1 MKNYLSLIDTKTS
14 GNRYDVTPLF
24 SHHDG
29 FNALVYDLLDLV
41 SKEDVEIVACIDA
54 LGFVL
59 GTAIAQKL
67 NVGILTIRKG
77 GKLPVITD
85 RVEFTDYTGLEKQLE
100 IRQDILVEG
109 MKVLIVDEWIET
121 GAQIDASI
129 QLIENQGAIIVGIA
143 SIAMD
148 DNEKTRYIRANYKVT
163 TLWNDGT

>member
-1 MKNYLSLIDTKTS
+1 MKSYLSLIDINTS

-24 SHHDG
+24 SDCDG
-29 FNALVYDLLDLV
+29 FNALVNDLV
-41 SKEDVEIVACIDA
+41 DLVQKEDVEIVACIDA

-67 NVGILTIRKG
+67 SVGILTIRKG
-77 GKLPVITD
+77 GKLPVTTD
-85 RVEFTDYTGLEKQLE
+85 KVEFTDYTGLEKQLE
-100 IRQDILVEG
+100 IRRDILVEG

-121 GAQIDASI
+121 GSQIDASI
-129 QLIENQGAIIVGIA
+129 QLIENQGAIVIGIV

-148 DNEKTRYIRANYKVT
+148 DNEKTNYIRSKYKVI